1 MTDETM
7 MGAGEMTGAVPPSGP
22 ALITEDLMA
31 RHHDE
36 DMALGTGAASLANV
50 APTGWAG

>member
-1 MTDETM
+1 MTDDM
-7 MGAGEMTGAVPPSGP
+7 MTGAGEMTGAVPPSGP

-36 DMALGTGAASLANV
+36 NTALGAGVASVAKV
-50 APTGWAG
+50 APTGSAR